1 MTVDRIELLSV
12 ARAERERLGRTIQYA
27 PASSW
32 DNESACTGWRNRDV
46 IAHLGAQEVAAAQV
60 VAGEPAVEFDEFREA
75 NGDFWVDGFNE
86 WAVVRREGLSSRQII
101 TEWGAAA
108 DRFLVHAAKVPAE
121 EWERA
126 RVPWVAGE
134 IGFRYLVQS
143 RIVEWWLHGD
153 DVRQGTALGENLQ
166 HWPIHLTCDMGIRM
180 LPYTLSLA
188 GLSFP
193 GMSVRVKLSGVGSGS
208 WHWGLGPR
216 ETPTAGSSPD
226 ATIEGRASA
235 FAMIAGR
242 RVPADVYLDDGNLV
256 IGGKEDLALATL
268 ANVRAYVE

>member
-1 MTVDRIELLSV
+1 MTVDRNELLGI

-27 PASSW
+27 PAASW
-32 DNESACTGWRNRDV
+32 DNDSACTGWQNRDV
-46 IAHLGAQEVAAAQV
+46 IAHLGAQEAAAAQV
-60 VAGEPAVEFDEFREA
+60 VAGEPAAEFDGFREA

-86 WAVVRREGLSSRQII
+86 WAVVRRKDLSSRQVI

-121 EWERA
+121 EWERV

-134 IGFRYLVQS
+134 IGIRYLVQS

-153 DVRQGTALGENLQ
+153 DVRKGTALGENPQ

-193 GMSVRVKLSGVGSGS
+193 GTSVRVELSGVGSGS

-216 ETPTAGSSPD
+216 ETPTSGRTPD

-256 IGGKEDLALATL
+256 IGGKEDLALAVL